1 MPASPATNQPGYQ
14 QPGYNQPG
22 YGYPGGVP
30 PYPGGPGAGMQ
41 PTVSMPGQVVTAR
54 VLLFV
59 AGALWALLAVLI
71 FFVGL
76 VANDAVNDIPGVD
89 AAGGAALGVA
99 FFGLLIFG
107 GLAALHIVPASMFG
121 KGRIGT
127 RVTAIIAASVNALL
141 PLLGCFGALGSA
153 VGGED
158 AASIFFWYIL
168 WLATAVGRDA
178 RLLLPEPG
186 ESVVQPAAVL
196 SRRLP
201 PAVRRRRPRAQER
214 GRAPHH
220 GAGPDPVPVPDL
232 RGQDRA
238 PGAGAALSG
247 RSAVSR

>member
-1 MPASPATNQPGYQ
+1 MTYPPPPGQQPNPYATPQQGSQGAPYGYPAQGAGQPGYAQPGYNQPGYS
-14 QPGYNQPG
+14 QPG

-30 PYPGGPGAGMQ
+30 PYPGGGPGGGIQ

-59 AGALWALLAVLI
+59 AGSMWALLAVII
-71 FFVGL
+71 FFLGL

-153 VGGED
+153 VGGDD

-168 WLATAVGRDA
+168 WLATAVVTLVFCCMG
-178 RLLLPEPG
+178 
-186 ESVVQPAAVL
+186 PA
-196 SRRLP
+196 SQWFN
-201 PAVRRRRPRAQER
+201 RPQY
-214 GRAPHH
+214 
-220 GAGPDPVPVPDL
+220 
-232 RGQDRA
+232 
-238 PGAGAALSG
+238 
-247 RSAVSR
+247 

>member
-1 MPASPATNQPGYQ
+1 MSYPPPPGQQPNPYATPQQGGQGAPYGYPGQGAGQPGYA

-30 PYPGGPGAGMQ
+30 PYPGGGPGGGIQ

-59 AGALWALLAVLI
+59 AGSFWALLAVI
-71 FFVGL
+71 VFFVGL
-76 VANDAVNDIPGVD
+76 VANDAVSDIPGVD
-89 AAGGAALGVA
+89 AAGGAALGAA
-99 FFGLLIFG
+99 FIGLLIFG

-158 AASIFFWYIL
+158 AASMFFWYIL
-168 WLATAVGRDA
+168 WLATAVVT
-178 RLLLPEPG
+178 LVFCCL
-186 ESVVQPAAVL
+186 SPA
-196 SRRLP
+196 SQWFN
-201 PAVRRRRPRAQER
+201 RPQY
-214 GRAPHH
+214 
-220 GAGPDPVPVPDL
+220 
-232 RGQDRA
+232 
-238 PGAGAALSG
+238 
-247 RSAVSR
+247 